1 MKKGFLISKKTL
13 LKKEKDLFKSKNAKK
28 GFFKSKKTLLKNE
41 KDFFKSKNAKRLLKS
56 KKLF

>member
-28 GFFKSKKTLLKNE
+28 GFFKSKKNT
-41 KDFFKSKNAKRLLKS
+41 FKKRKRL
-56 KKLF
+56 F